1 MSFCI
6 KCGRELKEGEN
17 CNCQAQ
23 TQSPVENL
31 NRTVG
36 EREQISQNVSAQENK
51 TKLMIIVGAIA
62 MFIGCFMPFAKVSIF
77 GASASVP
84 YTDGDGVI
92 VIILAIIAA
101 LLAGFNLQKFSL
113 IPTIIALVVTLY
125 YFAHIS
131 ENSEGLGSPA
141 IGAYLVIIGA
151 IIAIAGGIF
160 TYVWN
165 VKR

>member
-125 YFAHIS
+125 DVAHIS